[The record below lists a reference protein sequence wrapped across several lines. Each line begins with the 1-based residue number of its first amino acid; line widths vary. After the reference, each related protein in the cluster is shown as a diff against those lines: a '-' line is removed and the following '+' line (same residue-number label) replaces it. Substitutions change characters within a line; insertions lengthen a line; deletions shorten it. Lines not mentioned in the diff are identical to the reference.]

1 MPEPISSENQGRM
14 IESPLLYF
22 VPPITGTYME
32 WGQTFMIFL
41 FVAAMFLS
49 ITFIYIYIKIDE
61 YQNRINVIA
70 NATVF
75 GQNPQERF
83 KKFIQSTQAEALAAV
98 MNNIQT
104 TSNDINS
111 NAYRLDDKAQ
121 RLSKQVSTNVTNDT
135 GEKIASLGE
144 SVSKTIGGILDNIQT
159 GLAQFTLT
167 NSMQNGAVKTTQ
179 KL

>member
-1 MPEPISSENQGRM
+1 MSEPISSGNQGATIKNPM
-14 IESPLLYF
+14 LYF

-32 WGQTFMIFL
+32 WGQTFIIFL

-49 ITFIYIYIKIDE
+49 IAFIYIYIKIDE

-75 GQNPQERF
+75 GQNPQEKF
-83 KKFIQSTQAEALAAV
+83 KNFIQSTQAEALAAV

-104 TSNDINS
+104 TSHDINS
-111 NAYRLDDKAQ
+111 NTYRLDDRSQ
-121 RLSKQVSTNVTNDT
+121 RLSKQVATNVTDDT
-135 GEKIASLGE
+135 GAKIASLGE
-144 SVSKTIGGILDNIQT
+144 SVSRTIGGILNNIQT
-159 GLAQFTLT
+159 GLAQFTLN